1 MYFFDCILIATVHCM
16 FQTTRYGSKTY
27 AQGLEQDSE
36 WLSKFTMP
44 QFSRKT
50 MHSIETAQI
59 TAGNQSEIISA
70 IAWEMWKHTE
80 YPKSDEY
87 TKVCK
92 ALVQKYPILQDIIG
106 NGYVGIGR
114 LI

>member
-1 MYFFDCILIATVHCM
+1 M